1 MAGFFMGP
9 VMIGTST
16 LDTSGYVGSVSAAP
30 GGVPGPPDPGGN
42 EPPDY
47 GDLIILYRDAYGVPI
62 LTDEIH
68 LCRQPIAFPSE
79 SCTPDCGGMDPC
91 LIPVVPETC
100 AIEAGYEACAKEI
113 EFGRVNEARS
123 PETVFETRLEDVVVN
138 LATADCIS
146 LDPAGR
152 LVTSRVED
160 GIVNTSA
167 IDSPLQN
174 LAIYRQL
181 VLTGY
186 LGSDPGIALPDGALI
201 TAARP
206 FGVAS
211 DKTGEVNVDMLAYIN
226 QIMGLTDAG
235 TTTILDPK
243 ICINVREEVMGV
255 AQKVQKCF
263 LNYEP
268 FAYRRVA
275 NFGVLPAPA
284 YIPEL
289 EPMEGWFEYLDLWLE
304 ATGEDPD
311 LFYVHQ
317 GPVMDAVFGIEP
329 GDTDGNI
336 GGFAQAADDTRAV
349 IEFMHQN
356 PAPEGY
362 ATAVPCE
369 GSGDVFYD
377 LSISEQSGLQ
387 VPMQYVNG
395 TEREFTVTVGNE
407 SGSPDAASG
416 TVTVTA
422 KEGDELIETWSFAF
436 ADLGPGM
443 SESWTEMF
451 IIDLGHSGSITWTA
465 TVEAEFDVNPLN
477 NTVIVTTNVKNTAG
491 GGGHLRA
498 RAGECVTG
506 NESPDHHG
514 PGGSS
519 RGETKQDA
527 SNPRTLR

>member
-1 MAGFFMGP
+1 MKHNVFALIAIMIGLFLGP
-9 VMIGTST
+9 VVIGTST
-16 LDTSGYVGSVSAAP
+16 VGTTGYVGSVSAAP

-62 LTDEIH
+62 LTDD
-68 LCRQPIAFPSE
+68 LCQQPIAFASD
-79 SCTPDCGGMDPC
+79 SCPLDCEGLDPC
-91 LIPVVPETC
+91 LIPVAEETC
-100 AIEAGYEACAKEI
+100 AIEAGYEGCAREI
-113 EFGRVNEARS
+113 DFGRVNEARS
-123 PETVFETRLEDVVVN
+123 PETVFETQLEDVVVN

-160 GIVNTSA
+160 GIVSTSA

-201 TAARP
+201 TAARA

-226 QIMGLTDAG
+226 QIMGLSDPG
-235 TTTILDPK
+235 TTTIFDPK
-243 ICINVREEVMGV
+243 TCINVREEVMGV
-255 AQKVQKCF
+255 VQMVQKCF
-263 LNYEP
+263 LNYEQ
-268 FAYRRVA
+268 FAYSRVA
-275 NFGVLPAPA
+275 NFDALPAPA

-289 EPMEGWFEYLDLWLE
+289 EPMEGWFEYLDLWEE
-304 ATGEDPD
+304 ATGGDPD

-317 GPVMDAVFGIEP
+317 GPIMEAVFGIEP

-356 PAPEGY
+356 PVPEDY
-362 ATAVPCE
+362 ETAVPCE
-369 GSGDVFYD
+369 GSGDVVYD
-377 LSISEQSGLQ
+377 LAISEQSGLQ
-387 VPMQYVNG
+387 VPTQYVNG

-416 TVTVTA
+416 IVTVTV
-422 KEGDELIETWSFAF
+422 KEGEELIATWPFEFIGLA
-436 ADLGPGM
+436 PGT
-443 SESWTEMF
+443 SESWTQMF

-465 TVEAEFDVNPLN
+465 TVEADFDVNPLN
-477 NTVIVTTNVKNTAG
+477 NSVTVITTVKNTAG
-491 GGGHLRA
+491 GGGH
-498 RAGECVTG
+498 
-506 NESPDHHG
+506 
-514 PGGSS
+514 
-519 RGETKQDA
+519 
-527 SNPRTLR
+527 